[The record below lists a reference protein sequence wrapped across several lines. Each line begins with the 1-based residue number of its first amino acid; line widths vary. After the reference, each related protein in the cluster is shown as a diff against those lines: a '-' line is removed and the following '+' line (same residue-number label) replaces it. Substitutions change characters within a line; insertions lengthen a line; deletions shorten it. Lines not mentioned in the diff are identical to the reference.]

1 MPFTAPNAPNTS
13 TAQARRSSLAD
24 ALFTSTQQRVL
35 APLFGQPGKS
45 FFVTQ
50 IMELA
55 NSGRGAVQRELERL
69 LAGGLVN
76 VTMKGT
82 QKHYQANPDS
92 PLFNELCGM
101 IQKTVGLAE
110 PIREALESMKED
122 VDLALIFGSV
132 AKATDSSS
140 SDIDVLI
147 VAEGITLEA
156 AYAALIPVEEM
167 LVRRI
172 SPKLY
177 APDEF
182 RNRRDEGNA
191 FLERVLD
198 GPVIVLIGSLD
209 GA

>member
-198 GPVIVLIGSLD
+198 GPVIMLIGSLD